1 MGGIEKYNNDETTK
15 IKFIIIRNGQPY
27 MKQITWIQLN
37 LHASLCD
44 IFTDKYSY
52 SNAKRCMTHFIIL
65 RQLVTTAIYICMGI
79 A

>member
-1 MGGIEKYNNDETTK
+1 
-15 IKFIIIRNGQPY
+15 

-44 IFTDKYSY
+44 IFTD
-52 SNAKRCMTHFIIL
+52 NIAILTQKRSMTHFIIL
-65 RQLVTTAIYICMGI
+65 RQLVTAAIYICMGI